1 MTNKPIK
8 PMRRDPEKHPWSE
21 PAKRKLNPSIQ
32 VHQFPCLQDNY
43 GYLVHCKA
51 SQLTAC
57 IDTPSVAATQQ
68 ALADTG
74 WTLTH
79 ILNTHHHEDHA
90 GGNLELKEKTG
101 CIIVGPAHDADRIP
115 GLDIGVDE
123 ATGFRFGTHEVEVL
137 NTPGHTTGHI
147 VYRFRTHNLAFVGDT
162 LFSMGCGRL
171 FEGTPRQMWTSLQ
184 RSWHGRITRSSIAL
198 TSTPQPMLTL
208 HSPLSPTISNSLAVR
223 AAWLSFG
230 RAIYP
235 PCPPA

>member
-1 MTNKPIK
+1 
-8 PMRRDPEKHPWSE
+8 MRRDPEKHPWSE
-21 PAKRKLNPSIQ
+21 PAKRKLNPSIK

-101 CIIVGPAHDADRIP
+101 CIIVGPAHDA
-115 GLDIGVDE
+115 E
-123 ATGFRFGTHEVEVL
+123 AAVL
-137 NTPGHTTGHI
+137 RR
-147 VYRFRTHNLAFVGDT
+147 VLA
-162 LFSMGCGRL
+162 
-171 FEGTPRQMWTSLQ
+171 EGGP
-184 RSWHGRITRSSIAL
+184 
-198 TSTPQPMLTL
+198 
-208 HSPLSPTISNSLAVR
+208 LAVAR
-223 AAWLSFG
+223 ADHADVVAEIELLGPRF
-230 RAIYP
+230 
-235 PCPPA
+235 